1 MGYSALSGDSD
12 LIRAE
17 MTAAQIPVLK
27 VFSAFNT
34 FNNNNKSVLVSRLTL
49 RAHELFEA
57 CPKLRVAGN
66 QQQHTRDTQYVK
78 GEASEV

>member
-27 VFSAFNT
+27 VSSAFNT

-49 RAHELFEA
+49 DTDEA
-57 CPKLRVAGN
+57 CLKLRVAEN
-66 QQQHTRDTQYVK
+66 PQQHTCDTQYVK